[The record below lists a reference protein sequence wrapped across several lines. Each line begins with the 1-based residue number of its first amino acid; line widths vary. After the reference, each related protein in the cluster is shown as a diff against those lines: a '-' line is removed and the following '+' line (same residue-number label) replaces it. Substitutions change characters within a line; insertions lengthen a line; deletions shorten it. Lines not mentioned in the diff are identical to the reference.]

1 MAEPWRHGGVF
12 DGVAEAY
19 DTHRSGYPREIVAAA
34 LMAAAGAAARSVQPT
49 SPWYAYDAAARS
61 IQPTSPWYAY
71 DAALRKAQHQRRQH
85 VIRRIKPTNPWSAY
99 TAANDLLLP
108 LQLKAKH

>member
-1 MAEPWRHGGVF
+1 MFLSRIRLGSALAV
-12 DGVAEAY
+12 VVV
-19 DTHRSGYPREIVAAA
+19 IAAA
-34 LMAAAGAAARSVQPT
+34 LMAATGAAARSV
-49 SPWYAYDAAARS
+49 
-61 IQPTSPWYAY
+61 QPTSPWYAY

-99 TAANDLLLP
+99 TAANDLLLQ